1 MSAAWLTA
9 TALVYLLWAAAM
21 FQAAAAIRNGL
32 RFRRYMRA
40 AAGRPSSHGDQPPAT
55 IILPCCGLESR
66 LAETVASLGAQNYP
80 NYDVIFTF
88 ESADDPA
95 YAAVGRMAAEWRG
108 ATWRRVVAGPTER
121 RSQKVHNLL
130 AAVRELRPECEV
142 IAFVDSDAVPHADW
156 LARLVDPLADPA
168 VGAATGFRWY
178 SAGGGFGEGV
188 RSAWN
193 AASVSFM
200 HDSRYNF
207 CWGGSTAI
215 RRETFERC
223 GVTRRWDGALSDDY
237 QLTRALRDAGLEV
250 RFVPQCLI
258 PCEEPI
264 GLTSFWRF
272 ARRQLVI
279 TRICAP
285 HLWRAGLRLA
295 CLLVGGTTALFV
307 LMIAA
312 WTAGHARLA
321 GVSMALWLLL
331 LGLSRTKSAL
341 RQAGISAVL
350 GPPAWTRRDWRFD
363 VWGTE
368 VLGVLHLFLLLS
380 SVRARRI
387 AWRHLTY
394 EMISPDETRVIRP
407 ARDPLASAPPSA
419 EPALPGREA

>member
-1 MSAAWLTA
+1 MSALSLTA
-9 TALVYLLWAAAM
+9 TALIYVLWAAAM
-21 FQAAAAIRNGL
+21 FQAAVAIRNGL

-40 AAGRPSSHGDQPPAT
+40 AAVRAPVRRYQPHAT

-66 LAETVASLGAQNYP
+66 LAETVASLGLQNYSE
-80 NYDVIFTF
+80 YDVIFTF

-95 YAAVGRMAAEWRG
+95 YAAVGRLAADWPPV
-108 ATWRRVVAGPTER
+108 AWRRVLAGPTER

-130 AAVRELRPECEV
+130 AAVRELPPECKV
-142 IAFVDSDAVPHADW
+142 IAFLDSDAVPHADW
-156 LARLVDPLADPA
+156 LAHLVEPLADQA

-193 AASVSFM
+193 AATVSFM
-200 HDSRYNF
+200 HDPRYNF
-207 CWGGSTAI
+207 CWGGSTAV
-215 RRETFERC
+215 RRETFDRC
-223 GVTRRWDGALSDDY
+223 DVARRWEGALSDDY

-258 PCEEPI
+258 PCDEPI
-264 GLTSFWRF
+264 GLASFVRF
-272 ARRQLVI
+272 ARRQLII

-285 HLWRAGLRLA
+285 HLWRAGLTLA

-312 WTAGHARLA
+312 WTRGHVALA
-321 GVSMALWLLL
+321 GVSMTLWLLL
-331 LGLSRTKSAL
+331 LGLSRTKSVL
-341 RQAGISAVL
+341 RQSGVAAVL
-350 GPPAWTRRDWRFD
+350 KAPAWTRRDWRFD

-368 VLGVLHLFLLLS
+368 VLGVLHLLLLLS

-387 AWRHLTY
+387 VWRHLTY

-407 ARDPLASAPPSA
+407 ARERVGAPLPSA
-419 EPALPGREA
+419 EHALPAREA